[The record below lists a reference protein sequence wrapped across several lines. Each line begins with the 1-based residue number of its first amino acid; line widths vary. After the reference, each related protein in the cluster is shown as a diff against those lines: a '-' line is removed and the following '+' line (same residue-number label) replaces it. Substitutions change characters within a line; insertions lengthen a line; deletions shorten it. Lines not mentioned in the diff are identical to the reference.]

1 VRTPRD
7 VTGSDLVKALKVL
20 GYERVRQEGSHIR
33 LSTQQGGEFHVTVPN
48 HSPMRLGTFKSII
61 KLIAVHHGMTPEEL
75 IGKLEL

>member
-1 VRTPRD
+1 MRTPRD

-48 HSPMRLGTFKSII
+48 PLPDETGDIQEHHQADRRASRDDPGGTYW
-61 KLIAVHHGMTPEEL
+61 
-75 IGKLEL
+75 